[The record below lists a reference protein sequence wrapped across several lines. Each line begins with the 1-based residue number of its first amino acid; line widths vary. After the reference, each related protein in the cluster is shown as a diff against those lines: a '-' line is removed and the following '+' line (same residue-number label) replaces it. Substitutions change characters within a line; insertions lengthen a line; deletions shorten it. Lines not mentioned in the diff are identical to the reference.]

1 MRALTMP
8 NIDPDAQKRAIK
20 EAINEWLNEKFA
32 EFGRWTFYG
41 LAAAAFAGAVY
52 LALHGQGWTKS

>member
-1 MRALTMP
+1 MP
-8 NIDPDAQKRAIK
+8 TIDPDAQKRAIK

-41 LAAAAFAGAVY
+41 LLAAAFAGAVY
-52 LALHGQGWTKS
+52 LALRGQGWTKA